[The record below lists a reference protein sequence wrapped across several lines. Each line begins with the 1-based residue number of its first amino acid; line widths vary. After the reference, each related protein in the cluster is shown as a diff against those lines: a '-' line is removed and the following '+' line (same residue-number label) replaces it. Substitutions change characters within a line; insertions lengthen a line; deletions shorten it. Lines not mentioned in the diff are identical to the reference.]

1 MIYIVIICIIWILIG
16 LLGFIREIRV
26 HYINPDG
33 IDIILN
39 LLCILGGPIYYYW
52 VIRTDFERDD

>member
-1 MIYIVIICIIWILIG
+1 MTYIIILSIIWILIG
-16 LLGFIREIRV
+16 ILGFIREMRE
-26 HYINPDG
+26 HYVEP
-33 IDIILN
+33 DIIDYFSN